1 MSFYKITDPKERR
14 RMIEKLA
21 QTRKNVQEQFLDE
34 KLGKIESSESLKTF
48 FKPVT
53 ESQRELTKE
62 IKEQLTPIRDKVLRL
77 PSQTLAIT
85 PPTLT
90 EEELM
95 MVGPIAKN
103 YLNKYIDLE
112 EDVDMV
118 FGIYGEG
125 GREKIGSKEVT
136 FNGNDLII
144 EGKTYQGTRGLW
156 ELIVSNEPDDRIYDD
171 DDLDNY
177 TEIMIKTNAMRREYD
192 PANPRPR
199 SSTSWKWK
207 KVVKGIWDEY
217 KASFG
222 GTGTKTI
229 VIPSDPNALLERLD
243 LLMASREAGNTGT
256 RNELVSI
263 CDELL
268 RQKIINKNEYKN
280 IMLRL

>member
-199 SSTSWKWK
+199 SSTSLKWK
-207 KVVKGIWDEY
+207 KVVKGIWDKY